1 MQVSSGNISFCKN
14 VENKIVI
21 KFQVRV
27 WRLSFIVALPFSAG
41 LLDNPE
47 LRVVLVFGYN
57 CCKVGASNYL
67 QRVVSTFSDMNVILA
82 GGQVDNLASLTSDK
96 YVSCASDSSHVCP
109 EMSSDF
115 SYPGF

>member
-1 MQVSSGNISFCKN
+1 MKN
-14 VENKIVI
+14 NSQFLSKDF
-21 KFQVRV
+21 FQI
-27 WRLSFIVALPFSAG
+27 LSFLIVTLCFSAG

-82 GGQVDNLASLTSDK
+82 GGQVDNLASLTSEK
-96 YVSCASDSSHVCP
+96 YV
-109 EMSSDF
+109 
-115 SYPGF
+115 

>member
-1 MQVSSGNISFCKN
+1 MTHNSFLRISFKDSLFRWSLF
-14 VENKIVI
+14 V
-21 KFQVRV
+21 
-27 WRLSFIVALPFSAG
+27 FSAG

-82 GGQVDNLASLTSDK
+82 GGQVDNLASLTSEK
-96 YVSCASDSSHVCP
+96 YV
-109 EMSSDF
+109 
-115 SYPGF
+115 

>member
-1 MQVSSGNISFCKN
+1 MQVISRNISFCKN

-21 KFQVRV
+21 KFDILVL
-27 WRLSFIVALPFSAG
+27 RLSLIVALLSSAG

-82 GGQVDNLASLTSDK
+82 GGQVDNLASLTSDR
-96 YVSCASDSSHVCP
+96 YISCASD
-109 EMSSDF
+109 F
-115 SYPGF
+115 SYA

>member
-1 MQVSSGNISFCKN
+1 M
-14 VENKIVI
+14 ENSCVGPPDCR
-21 KFQVRV
+21 FLF
-27 WRLSFIVALPFSAG
+27 LSG

-82 GGQVDNLASLTSDK
+82 GGQVDNLASLTSEK
-96 YVSCASDSSHVCP
+96 YVCASDFCVWQ
-109 EMSSDF
+109 EVF
-115 SYPGF
+115 SGFCDLSLFFLKQV

>member
-1 MQVSSGNISFCKN
+1 MKN
-14 VENKIVI
+14 SLQFLSKDF
-21 KFQVRV
+21 FQ
-27 WRLSFIVALPFSAG
+27 RLSFLIVTLCFSTG

-82 GGQVDNLASLTSDK
+82 GGQVDNLASLTSEK
-96 YVSCASDSSHVCP
+96 YV
-109 EMSSDF
+109 
-115 SYPGF
+115 

>member
-1 MQVSSGNISFCKN
+1 MENSFCKAASDCRSS
-14 VENKIVI
+14 
-21 KFQVRV
+21 F
-27 WRLSFIVALPFSAG
+27 LSG

-82 GGQVDNLASLTSDK
+82 GGQVDNLASLTSEK
-96 YVSCASDSSHVCP
+96 YVCASDFCVWQVLVTMVFFFP
-109 EMSSDF
+109 
-115 SYPGF
+115 

>member
-1 MQVSSGNISFCKN
+1 M
-14 VENKIVI
+14 
-21 KFQVRV
+21 
-27 WRLSFIVALPFSAG
+27 LSG

-82 GGQVDNLASLTSDK
+82 GGQVDNLASLTSEK
-96 YVSCASDSSHVCP
+96 YVCAPRPRAGAGCLSVSWPWGLSLKALEALLSRRVVPFCRHRLGAHAARVCLRR
-109 EMSSDF
+109 
-115 SYPGF
+115 